1 MHMKNSTILSEIS
14 PEEFNN
20 RLDAIEQRLDN
31 LRQNLQP
38 KTPAEYLTRNE
49 VAQLLKV
56 DLSTIHNWCKKG
68 KLIPFGIGAR
78 VYFKRTDIE
87 FALKQLKEKK
97 DEKIFRQ

>member
-1 MHMKNSTILSEIS
+1 MKNSTLITEIS
-14 PEEFNN
+14 PEEINN
-20 RLDAIEQRLDN
+20 QFDALNQRLDN
-31 LRQNLQP
+31 LQQNLQP
-38 KTPAEYLTRNE
+38 KIPAEYLTRNE

-87 FALKQLKEKK
+87 AALTQ
-97 DEKIFRQ
+97 I